1 MKAVAQW
8 REVRNPSSNTNG
20 ATATAQTKNDKKD
33 VLDITQTVPT
43 ELLQKAAKLTK
54 DRDDAL
60 RRLKEVTY
68 LTLLYNPVHMVSHFK
83 STVRSLFNLTVSSD
97 MNSTSVGSQRWGL
110 PRFQLRR

>member
-8 REVRNPSSNTNG
+8 REVRNPNSNTNG
-20 ATATAQTKNDKKD
+20 ATATTPTQESKKD

-68 LTLLYNPVHMVSHFK
+68 LTLLRNPDFIVLYFK
-83 STVRSLFNLTVSSD
+83 PLLVLCLI
-97 MNSTSVGSQRWGL
+97 
-110 PRFQLRR
+110 